1 MTVASMTV
9 SPPEQN
15 ANNTAVHWLAQAERE
30 GLSTGLL
37 FEEKRMSI
45 RKMIALHPDVQGHVN
60 QPLGDAAHHLMY
72 CARMCL
78 SCADACAAEEMDMR
92 ECIRACLDCADV
104 CEATGKLAVRRT
116 GSNEQVLREMLEQ
129 CARVCDVCAA
139 ECERHDH
146 EHCKLCAQMC
156 RECAEDC
163 RNAAMAVVEPA

>member
-1 MTVASMTV
+1 
-9 SPPEQN
+9 
-15 ANNTAVHWLAQAERE
+15 
-30 GLSTGLL
+30 
-37 FEEKRMSI
+37 MSI
-45 RKMIALHPDVQGHVN
+45 RKMIALHPGAQGHVN

-78 SCADACAAEEMDMR
+78 SCADACLAEDMDMTQ
-92 ECIRACLDCADV
+92 CIRACLDCSDV
-104 CEATGKLAVRRT
+104 CETTGKLAARRS
-116 GSNEQVLREMLEQ
+116 GSNEQVLREMLEL
-129 CARVCDVCAA
+129 CARTCDACAA